1 MLKRIRAIR
10 RPLVG
15 GVVAALASVILA
27 MAMPPQ
33 WREIAVAQAEDAI
46 MRASMPFR
54 TVPPIRPAIVV
65 VEIDSAS
72 LQDIGPWPWPRETL
86 ARLVAAA
93 SASKPAVLALD
104 MLLAESDPR
113 SPLAELRRRGVTI
126 DPGAMASLTRAL
138 PDGDLALAEALREV
152 PGVLGLV
159 LDTAKAGHAPVAPIL
174 TRGQPDVQPMW
185 KGAGVIGPHDVL
197 QRGISGLG
205 IIALPGD
212 ADGNIRRL
220 PLFVEA
226 AGTPYPGLALEILR
240 IWQDASAFLVQG
252 PPTEILIGD
261 FQVRL
266 PSSAM
271 LRLVPDFAGGDAI
284 SHLKASAVLSGSAR
298 IAPGSIV
305 LIGGSAPELGG
316 LRAIQSDALIPTVTV
331 QARAVAQLLAGI
343 TPLQPAFADIIL
355 AGLLLM
361 ACTLAIWAARAVGPV
376 PGILLLGACL
386 GVLIGASMAA
396 FVAGNWLLAP
406 LLPAVAA
413 TAAFVGAS
421 VTTYVEAR
429 RREARIR
436 HRFEQHLAPQVV
448 SMIVA
453 NPGLIKLRG
462 EKREI
467 TALFTDV
474 EGFTPMTER
483 AEPEKL
489 IRVLDEY
496 FEGLAG
502 IVVRHGGMV
511 DKIVGDA
518 VHAMFN
524 APLDQPDHATKAF
537 MAAREIALW
546 SAEFRS
552 RALPGEIGFG
562 RTRIGVETGIAIVG
576 DVGIRSKLDYTA
588 HGIVVNSAARLEAA
602 NKLFGSTI
610 CLGPV
615 IASRVPPD
623 ALRPLGEIQ
632 LRGFSNV
639 VRVFEPWPDTAPPE
653 WRRRY
658 VDAVA
663 KAKADSGS
671 ARALFKALAD
681 ELPGDMVCRQQA
693 GDHPISEIRQ
703 P

>member
-1 MLKRIRAIR
+1 MLKRTRAIR
-10 RPLVG
+10 HPLVG
-15 GVVAALASVILA
+15 GVAAALASVILA
-27 MAMPPQ
+27 MTMPPQ
-33 WREIAVAQAEDAI
+33 WREIAVAQAEDAV

-54 TVPPIRPAIVV
+54 TVPPVRPAIIVI
-65 VEIDSAS
+65 EIDSIS
-72 LQDIGPWPWPRETL
+72 LQEVGAWPWPRETL

-93 SASKPAVLALD
+93 SVAKPTVLALD

-113 SPLAELRRRGVTI
+113 SPLAELKRRGAII
-126 DPGAMASLTRAL
+126 DPDAMASLTQAL
-138 PDGDLALAEALREV
+138 PDGDTALADALRETS
-152 PGVLGLV
+152 GVLGLV
-159 LDTAKAGHAPVAPIL
+159 LDATRAGQAPVAPIL
-174 TRGQPDVQPMW
+174 TRGQPNVQPMW
-185 KGAGVIGPHDVL
+185 KGAGVIGPHGPL
-197 QRGISGLG
+197 QRGASGLG

-212 ADGNIRRL
+212 PDGNIRRL
-220 PLFVEA
+220 PFFVEA
-226 AGTPYPGLALEILR
+226 AGALYPGLALEIFR
-240 IWQDASAFLVQG
+240 VWQDASAFLVQG

-261 FQVRL
+261 FQLRF
-266 PSSAM
+266 PSTAM
-271 LRLVPDFAGGDAI
+271 LRLVPDFANGDAI
-284 SHLKASAVLSGSAR
+284 SHMKASEVLSGSAR
-298 IAPGSIV
+298 LAPGSIV

-316 LRAIQSDALIPTVTV
+316 LRAIQSDALIPTVTI

-343 TPLQPAFADIIL
+343 IPLQPAFADAIL
-355 AGLLLM
+355 AILTLIV
-361 ACTLAIWAARAVGPV
+361 CSLAIWAARVVGPV
-376 PGILLLGACL
+376 LGILILGACL
-386 GVLIGASMAA
+386 TALIGASMAA
-396 FVAGNWLLAP
+396 FVVFNWLLAP
-406 LLPAVAA
+406 LMPAVAA
-413 TAAFVGAS
+413 IAAFVGGS

-474 EGFTPMTER
+474 EDFTSMTER

-489 IRVLDEY
+489 IQALDEY

-524 APLDQPDHATKAF
+524 APLDQPDHVMQAF
-537 MAAREIALW
+537 MAAREIAFW
-546 SAEFRS
+546 SAEFRA

-562 RTRIGVETGIAIVG
+562 RTRIGLETGIAIVG

-615 IASRVPPD
+615 IASRVPGD

-632 LRGFSNV
+632 LRGFSSV
-639 VRVFEPWPDTAPPE
+639 VRVFEPWPDAAPDD

-658 VDAVA
+658 IDAIARV
-663 KAKADSGS
+663 KTDPES
-671 ARALFKALAD
+671 ATVLFKALAD
-681 ELPGDMVCRQQA
+681 ELPGDAVCRQQA
-693 GDHPISEIRQ
+693 GVHAISEVRQ